1 MNVIPLVQAFDS
13 SCISRNLVLSLE
25 RYLETERFFCIK
37 GFEIYSLS
45 ISEVSG

>member
-13 SCISRNLVLSLE
+13 SCISSFLK

-37 GFEIYSLS
+37 GFEVYSLI
-45 ISEVSG
+45 ISEVSE